1 MSFKNIGNVEITDH
15 SFSLIFHVL
24 FLFIALSLLLVFI
37 ISKIETQVFQ
47 DQIDQRLTSIIPT
60 TLSNNDKNGIL
71 KQLFK
76 DKQSTLNDLKNFY
89 SSNTNN
95 TDTNNSYL
103 KIIMIIIAVT
113 LLLLILIPYLY
124 LKFVGNYDVSLGKI
138 LTENLIL
145 FIFVGAFEAFFFF
158 KFAKNYIPVLPS
170 VFVNSVYQDIQN

>member
-1 MSFKNIGNVEITDH
+1 MSFENVGIDKTDY

-24 FLFIALSLLLVFI
+24 FLFVALSLLLVFI

-47 DQIDQRLTSIIPT
+47 EQIDERLTSIIPT
-60 TLSNNDKNGIL
+60 TLSGSDNNGIL
-71 KQLFK
+71 KQFFK
-76 DKQSTLNDLKNFY
+76 DKQSTLNDLSKFY

-95 TDTNNSYL
+95 TNTNNNYL
-103 KIIMIIIAVT
+103 KIIMIIIAVS

-124 LKFVGNYDVSLGKI
+124 LKFVGNYDVSMGKI

-170 VFVNSVYQDIQN
+170 VFVNSVYKDIQN